1 MKRFFM
7 FLISFF
13 LFTNLTYADT
23 YSIDNRYSTINFRIQ
38 HIIGYATGIFKT
50 MSGTIELNEKNDGI
64 TKLEGTIDVNSL
76 DTHLEQRD
84 EDLRSE
90 KFFDV
95 KQFPNATFVSK
106 NISKDKIKGDLTLHG
121 VTKEIT
127 LDYKFL
133 GTAKDQWGK
142 DKTAVSISGIVN
154 RKDFGITFNTKT
166 DDGKWLLGD
175 TIELKIELEGIKP

>member
-1 MKRFFM
+1 MKKYFSIA
-7 FLISFF
+7 LFF
-13 LFTNLTYADT
+13 LLLSNVAHADT
-23 YSIDNRYSTINFRIQ
+23 YAIDNRYSTINFRIQ

-50 MSGTIELNEKNDGI
+50 MTGTIELNDKNDGLK
-64 TKLEGTIDVNSL
+64 KLEGTIDVNSL
-76 DTHLEQRD
+76 DTHLAARD

-106 NISKDKIKGDLTLHG
+106 SISKDKIKGDLTLHG

-127 LDYKFL
+127 LDYKYL
-133 GTAKDQWGK
+133 GTAKDQYGK
-142 DKTAVSISGIVN
+142 DKMAVSMSGSVN

-175 TIELKIELEGIKP
+175 NIELKIELEGIK